1 MVSVITH
8 CSGMFGILGKHNLSL
23 GMVGLV
29 RSKQNVNRTCF
40 SILSM
45 SANTTSFLLE
55 LEKASKWK
63 KKIVLQSMIPIEFMQ
78 CYKHQIIRIFS
89 PWGLLLWLREVQC
102 LFGSSVLVKFC
113 WFQSIL
119 VSVAHTANLGSC
131 AGRTRCYL
139 LFCLLVLWVFFCHC
153 LLSRRKRKVLGCCIL
168 YF

>member
-8 CSGMFGILGKHNLSL
+8 CSGMFGILGKRNLSL

-63 KKIVLQSMIPIEFMQ
+63 KNCLIVNDTNRVYAVLQTLD
-78 CYKHQIIRIFS
+78 Y
-89 PWGLLLWLREVQC
+89 
-102 LFGSSVLVKFC
+102 
-113 WFQSIL
+113 
-119 VSVAHTANLGSC
+119 
-131 AGRTRCYL
+131 
-139 LFCLLVLWVFFCHC
+139 
-153 LLSRRKRKVLGCCIL
+153 
-168 YF
+168 